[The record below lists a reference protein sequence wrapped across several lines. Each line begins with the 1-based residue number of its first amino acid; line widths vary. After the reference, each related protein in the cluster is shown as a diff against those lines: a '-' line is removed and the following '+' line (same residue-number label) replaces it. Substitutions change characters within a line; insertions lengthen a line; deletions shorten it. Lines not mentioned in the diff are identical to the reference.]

1 MCHFSTDSYNMYVN
15 ISHTVL
21 IASVNM
27 HQINI
32 GCVTLCILFHNNR
45 INHTNLLMGISYA
58 MILHYNLAL
67 AGEQD
72 IDSSHIKQSFK
83 LKVQRGHKT

>member
-1 MCHFSTDSYNMYVN
+1 MCHFSTDSYNMHVN

-45 INHTNLLMGISYA
+45 INHTNLLMGIY
-58 MILHYNLAL
+58 ILRN
-67 AGEQD
+67 D
-72 IDSSHIKQSFK
+72 ITLQFSTG
-83 LKVQRGHKT
+83 R